1 MRRASLHASDK
12 IYVRFIQRDAT
23 CVRTACTESSSSAGE
38 VHWSKYEQSNRSVV
52 SDLFQGQMCTEI
64 VCHTCQAPSV
74 TYEPFTTLSMPIPR
88 GGPKNAASSSLVS
101 RQTDLVAMVFTV
113 YRRMP
118 RLSQLMRVMPEGR
131 SDVKE
136 SRSELEQLARLYR
149 FCRDPVLVV
158 VHVNRC
164 ETTTVDSA
172 LQAAIDTYNSN
183 LSDTYRDLRSLDL
196 PPFWSPPPLLSDSV
210 LLVDLT
216 DTDDHHQ
223 HQQGDREDNQQHH
236 HQRLPRPR
244 LIDRKE
250 SVSSLVGEYARE
262 YCLVLQERNKDV
274 SFISTLQASRLS
286 ADYKHYGYHHH
297 EESAGQID
305 VRSQL
310 REASALLQLDFCFVD
325 ALEYD
330 PSHIL
335 HSSEAEG
342 ALVAD
347 LDHAFDRSSY
357 PTSSSFSSSN
367 NSSKAWSSFLKGQQV
382 DKRPASEGALL
393 PDSSES
399 RMWPKRVEHFQVGDR
414 VDAADYKGTWYAGS
428 ILDVL
433 QLTGRDLKEAAA
445 AGLSSTYLRFSRDNL
460 RRDEDVV
467 KGINKT
473 VMTAGYYV
481 RVHFDGFSGNW
492 DEWLGQSDL
501 DQGAHR
507 YDDTCMMTCALS
519 LGSSPAITSPH
530 RSML

>member
-1 MRRASLHASDK
+1 M
-12 IYVRFIQRDAT
+12 
-23 CVRTACTESSSSAGE
+23 
-38 VHWSKYEQSNRSVV
+38 V

-88 GGPKNAASSSLVS
+88 GGPKNAASSLLAS

-118 RLSQLMRVMPEGR
+118 RLSQLLRVMSEGR

-149 FCRDPVLVV
+149 FCRDPVRVV

-172 LQAAIDTYNSN
+172 LQAAIDTYNGN
-183 LSDTYRDLRSLDL
+183 LSDTYRDLLSLDL

-223 HQQGDREDNQQHH
+223 HQQGDREDSQQHH
-236 HQRLPRPR
+236 HQRLQQVLPRPR

-250 SVSSLVGEYARE
+250 SVSSLVGDDARE

-274 SFISTLQASRLS
+274 SFISTLQAARLS
-286 ADYKHYGYHHH
+286 AEYKHYGYHYH
-297 EESAGQID
+297 EESAGQVD

-310 REASALLQLDFCFVD
+310 REASALLQMDFCFVD

-330 PSHIL
+330 PSHVL

-357 PTSSSFSSSN
+357 PTSSSFSSSSN
-367 NSSKAWSSFLKGQQV
+367 SSSKAWSSSASLLTGAAGFLKGQQV

-393 PDSSES
+393 PDNSES

-414 VDAADYKGTWYAGS
+414 VDAADYKGSWYAGS

-445 AGLSSTYLRFSRDNL
+445 AGLSSSYLRFSRDNL
-460 RRDEDVV
+460 RRDGDVV
-467 KGINKT
+467 SSMKGINKSPQNLKT
-473 VMTAGYYV
+473 VMVAGYYV

-501 DQGAHR
+501 DQGAHK
-507 YDDTCMMTCALS
+507 YDDTCMMACALS
-519 LGSSPAITSPH
+519 QGSSPATPCCDPPTILCDPP
-530 RSML
+530 

>member
-1 MRRASLHASDK
+1 
-12 IYVRFIQRDAT
+12 
-23 CVRTACTESSSSAGE
+23 
-38 VHWSKYEQSNRSVV
+38 
-52 SDLFQGQMCTEI
+52 
-64 VCHTCQAPSV
+64 V
-74 TYEPFTTLSMPIPR
+74 TYEPFTTLSMPISR
-88 GGPKNAASSSLVS
+88 GGPRNASSSSSSSLVN
-101 RQTDLVAMVFTV
+101 RQADLVAMVFTV

-118 RLSQLMRVMPEGR
+118 RLSQLLRVMSLSLQQEGR

-149 FCRDPVLVV
+149 FCRDPVRVV

-172 LQAAIDTYNSN
+172 MQAAIDTYNGN
-183 LSDTYRDLRSLDL
+183 LSDIYRDLLSLPD
-196 PPFWSPPPLLSDSV
+196 PSWSPPPLLSDSV
-210 LLVDLT
+210 LLMDLT
-216 DTDDHHQ
+216 DTDDRQHHHQ
-223 HQQGDREDNQQHH
+223 HHQQGDREDYQQHH
-236 HQRLPRPR
+236 HQRLQQVLPRPR

-286 ADYKHYGYHHH
+286 ADFNHYDYHHH
-297 EESAGQID
+297 EESAGPVD

-310 REASALLQLDFCFVD
+310 REAGALLQMDFCFVD

-330 PSHIL
+330 PSHVL

-357 PTSSSFSSSN
+357 PSSASFSSS
-367 NSSKAWSSFLKGQQV
+367 SSKAWSSSTGLLTGAAGFLKGQQV

-393 PDSSES
+393 PDRSVS
-399 RMWPKRVEHFQVGDR
+399 RMWPRRIEHFQVGDR
-414 VDAADYKGTWYAGS
+414 VDAADYKGSWYAGS
-428 ILDVL
+428 IQDVL

-445 AGLSSTYLRFSRDNL
+445 AGLSSSYQRFSRDNL
-460 RRDEDVV
+460 RRDGDIGSSSI
-467 KGINKT
+467 KGISKNINPQNLKT
-473 VMTAGYYV
+473 VMAAGYYV

-501 DQGAHR
+501 DQGTHR
-507 YDDTCMMTCALS
+507 YDDTRMMDVLCQAQ
-519 LGSSPAITSPH
+519 AITSPLH
-530 RSML
+530 VVTHHAIM

>member
-12 IYVRFIQRDAT
+12 IYCFSTRCDLCTVCTVR
-23 CVRTACTESSSSAGE
+23 TESSSSAGE
-38 VHWSKYEQSNRSVV
+38 AHWSKYEQSNRSVV

-88 GGPKNAASSSLVS
+88 GGPRNAASSSLVS
-101 RQTDLVAMVFTV
+101 RQADLVAMVFTV

-118 RLSQLMRVMPEGR
+118 RLSQLLRVMSEGTGR
-131 SDVKE
+131 SDVE

-149 FCRDPVLVV
+149 FCRDPVRVV

-164 ETTTVDSA
+164 ETSTVDSA
-172 LQAAIDTYNSN
+172 MQAAIDTYNGN
-183 LSDTYRDLRSLDL
+183 LSDTYRDLLSLAD
-196 PPFWSPPPLLSDSV
+196 PSWSPPPLLSDSV
-210 LLVDLT
+210 LLMDLT

-223 HQQGDREDNQQHH
+223 HHQHQQGDREDDQQHH

-286 ADYKHYGYHHH
+286 ADYNHYGYHHH
-297 EESAGQID
+297 EESAGQVD

-310 REASALLQLDFCFVD
+310 REAGALLQMDFCFAD

-330 PSHIL
+330 PSHVL

-357 PTSSSFSSSN
+357 PTSSSFSSSSS
-367 NSSKAWSSFLKGQQV
+367 SSKAWSSSAVLVTAGFLKGQQV

-393 PDSSES
+393 ADRSES
-399 RMWPKRVEHFQVGDR
+399 RMWPRRIEHFQVGDR
-414 VDAADYKGTWYAGS
+414 VDAADYKGSWYAGS
-428 ILDVL
+428 IQDVL
-433 QLTGRDLKEAAA
+433 QFTGRDLKEAAA
-445 AGLSSTYLRFSRDNL
+445 AGLSSSYLRFWRGNL
-460 RRDEDVV
+460 RRDGDVSSSSI
-467 KGINKT
+467 KGINKSPQNLKT
-473 VMTAGYYV
+473 VMAAGYYV

-507 YDDTCMMTCALS
+507 
-519 LGSSPAITSPH
+519 
-530 RSML
+530 